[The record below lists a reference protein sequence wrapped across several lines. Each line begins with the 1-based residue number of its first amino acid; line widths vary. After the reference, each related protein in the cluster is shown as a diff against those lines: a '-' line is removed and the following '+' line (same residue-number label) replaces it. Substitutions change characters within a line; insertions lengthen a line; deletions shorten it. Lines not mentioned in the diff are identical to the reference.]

1 MKTHNANDLGLLAE
15 EIKRRPLLTQYLTPA
30 AKRGYICI
38 CGNGSGEHGTGANV
52 SKDGNRLLCG
62 KCQSGY
68 SNIDI
73 IANHLGISTNG
84 KDFVE
89 VVKFGCQE
97 FGLPFIDET
106 PTTPTENKKFEKV
119 TKVEKVE
126 PFDRLEE
133 AQKNLA
139 DFIKNQGG
147 KWRGLSLET
156 LQHNKCG
163 YLPNVYFPA
172 AGKELPAVVIPN
184 DLGGVYFRAI
194 QGKFHKNSKPMATT
208 TVFLPDS
215 EEFDLFVT
223 EGQVNALSILQ
234 AVPNPSFGVMACS
247 GTSGENNILA
257 KLQELTYQGKKFRVV
272 LAFDKDSNGAGQNAA
287 KKIVKTLTEAGYTV
301 CSITDDLTVT
311 DMDLN
316 DILTQ
321 GGEKLLGNFMNVAV
335 DLANAEFTKIAQ
347 EENIKLFGNS
357 SANYFSSIFQSD
369 VDTNRKFEN
378 RKTGFENLD
387 NEINYFLPGVYIVG
401 GLPALGKTTFA
412 LQLLDQMAR
421 QGNHCIYVS
430 YEMVQCFLYSK
441 LLAREVA
448 RIETNDYSK
457 QVGGIDYD
465 TGKEIYR
472 LTSTQISLGRINS
485 FHKDAYLEALNN
497 FKNDQKQ
504 LYIWEENQID
514 IDNLLE
520 RIKKICLQLDEPPIV
535 CIDYLQLLTAGSD
548 NTKTALDE
556 VLHKIFNFRRE
567 TNTTFIIISSL
578 NRANYQ
584 TEISFES
591 FKESGSIEYS
601 ADAIWGLQLLLDKRT
616 PSDAEKAK
624 KEIPRQIQ
632 LKCLK
637 NRFGANFDIGFYY
650 YPNCDTFIPMLEYG
664 TYTDYKSSNNHKGD
678 DDNEKNSGSF

>member
-1 MKTHNANDLGLLAE
+1 MKTYNANDLRLLAS
-15 EIKRRPLLTQYLTPA
+15 EIKSRPILTQYLKPA
-30 AKRGYICI
+30 KKRGYVCI
-38 CGNGSGEHGTGANV
+38 GCGNGSGKDGTGADVNN
-52 SKDGNRLLCG
+52 DETRLLCG
-62 KCQSGY
+62 KCQKAF

-73 IANHLGISTNG
+73 IANHLGISTSG
-84 KDFVE
+84 KDFFE

-97 FGLPFIDET
+97 FGLPFVDSDESQI
-106 PTTPTENKKFEKV
+106 PTFTKNLK
-119 TKVEKVE
+119 KVESKVE
-126 PFDRLEE
+126 TFDRLEE
-133 AQKNLA
+133 SQKNLA
-139 DFIKNQGG
+139 DFVKKQCG

-156 LQHNKCG
+156 LQLNNCG
-163 YLPNVYFPA
+163 FLPNVYFPA

-184 DLGGVYFRAI
+184 DLGGVYFRSI
-194 QGKFHKNSKPMATT
+194 QGKFHKNNKPMATT
-208 TVFLPDS
+208 TVFIPDA

-234 AVPNPSFGVMACS
+234 AVPNPNFGIMACS

-257 KLQELTYQGKKFRVV
+257 KLQELTYQGKNFRVV

-287 KKIVKTLTEAGYTV
+287 QKIVKTLTVAGYTV

-321 GGEKLLGNFMNVAV
+321 GGEKLLDNFMNVAV

-357 SANYFSSIFQSD
+357 SANYFSNIFQAD

-378 RKTGFENLD
+378 RKTGFSNLD

-421 QGNHCIYVS
+421 QGNLCIYVS

-448 RIETNDYSK
+448 RIETNDFLK
-457 QVGGIDYD
+457 RIGGKDYD

-520 RIKKICLQLDEPPIV
+520 RIKKICDKLKNPPIV

-664 TYTDYKSSNNHKGD
+664 AYTVYKSSNNHKGD

>member
-73 IANHLGISTNG
+73 IANQ
-84 KDFVE
+84 

-556 VLHKIFNFRRE
+556 VLHYHQQ
-567 TNTTFIIISSL
+567 S
-578 NRANYQ
+578 
-584 TEISFES
+584 
-591 FKESGSIEYS
+591 
-601 ADAIWGLQLLLDKRT
+601 
-616 PSDAEKAK
+616 
-624 KEIPRQIQ
+624 
-632 LKCLK
+632 
-637 NRFGANFDIGFYY
+637 
-650 YPNCDTFIPMLEYG
+650 
-664 TYTDYKSSNNHKGD
+664 
-678 DDNEKNSGSF
+678 

>member
-84 KDFVE
+84 KDFIE

>member
-1 MKTHNANDLGLLAE
+1 MKTYNANYLRLLAS
-15 EIKRRPLLTQYLTPA
+15 EIKSRPILTQYLKPA
-30 AKRGYICI
+30 KKRGYVCI
-38 CGNGSGEHGTGANV
+38 GCGNGSGDDGTGADVN
-52 SKDGNRLLCG
+52 DDETRLLCG
-62 KCQSGY
+62 KCQKGF

-73 IANHLGISTNG
+73 IANHLGISTSG
-84 KDFVE
+84 KDFFE

-97 FGLPFIDET
+97 FGLPFVDSDESQI
-106 PTTPTENKKFEKV
+106 PTFTKNLK
-119 TKVEKVE
+119 KVESKVE
-126 PFDRLEE
+126 TFDRLEE
-133 AQKNLA
+133 SQKNLA
-139 DFIKNQGG
+139 DFVKKQGG

-156 LQHNKCG
+156 LQLNNCG
-163 YLPNVYFPA
+163 FLPNVYFPA

-184 DLGGVYFRAI
+184 DLGGVYFRSI
-194 QGKFHKNSKPMATT
+194 QGKFHKNNKPMATT
-208 TVFLPDS
+208 TVFLPDA

-234 AVPNPSFGVMACS
+234 AVPNPNFGIMACS

-257 KLQELTYQGKKFRVV
+257 KLQELTYQSKNFRIV

-287 KKIVKTLTEAGYTV
+287 QKIVKTLTVAGYTV
-301 CSITDDLTVT
+301 CNITDDLTVT

-335 DLANAEFTKIAQ
+335 ELANAEFTKIAQ

-357 SANYFSSIFQSD
+357 SANYFSNIFQAD

-387 NEINYFLPGVYIVG
+387 NEINYFLPGVYIIG

-430 YEMVQCFLYSK
+430 YEMVQGFLYSK

-448 RIETNDYSK
+448 RIETNDFIK
-457 QVGGIDYD
+457 RIGGKDYD

-485 FHKDAYLEALNN
+485 FHKDAYLKALNN

-520 RIKKICLQLDEPPIV
+520 RIKKICLKLDEPPIV

>member
-84 KDFVE
+84 KDFIE

-208 TVFLPDS
+208 TVFLPDT

-664 TYTDYKSSNNHKGD
+664 AYTIYKSSNNHKGD